1 MNNYKIIECCNFY
14 LITLQELRM
23 FSLQWLIKNYNALK
37 KLIFIIWYEGCDRLD
52 TNLMAIFKE

>member
-23 FSLQWLIKNYNALK
+23 FSLQWLIKNYKTLK
-37 KLIFIIWYEGCDRLD
+37 KLVFIIWYEGCDRLA
-52 TNLMAIFKE
+52 TN